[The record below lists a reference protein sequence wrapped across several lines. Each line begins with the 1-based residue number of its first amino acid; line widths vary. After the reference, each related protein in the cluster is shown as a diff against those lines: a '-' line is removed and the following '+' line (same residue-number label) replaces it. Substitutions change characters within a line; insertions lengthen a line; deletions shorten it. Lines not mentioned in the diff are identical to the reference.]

1 MLRAHR
7 LYPTVALRWVDDVG
21 IHGTTRE
28 TYLKVLRQ
36 LDRRVDPRRFN
47 EITAEDVRDFVD
59 VGAAGQARA
68 DGTRANCL
76 GIVWQVF
83 DWAID
88 PAVDIPV
95 TANPAARLRAQSRK
109 ARRTHRPV
117 RRRTWLGEDQARSLI
132 ATTRGDGTC
141 PIDQRDAVLLSLYLY
156 TGLRV
161 SELIR
166 VRWRDVDLASGR
178 HGVIHTVRKGGK
190 PAQVPLNP
198 AARKLLFEWR
208 SAFVGG
214 AGGDIGDLRIIPQ
227 IRMVAVG
234 NTPRGPRREMITAWT
249 RGLTSS
255 AAVQQIVARRARA
268 AGIDH
273 LAPHDL
279 RRSFAGM
286 LDDAGTEMR
295 DIQAALGHAHLMT
308 TERYLQQR
316 TQLPAAAEALDFG

>member
-7 LYPTVALRWVDDVG
+7 LYPTVAFRWMDDVG
-21 IHGTTRE
+21 ITGKTRAN
-28 TYLKVLRQ
+28 YLKVLHQ
-36 LDRRVDPRRFN
+36 FDRRVDPKRFN
-47 EITAEDVRDFVD
+47 EITADDVRDFID
-59 VGAAGQARA
+59 IGLNGQPRA
-68 DGTRANCL
+68 DGTRANVL

-95 TANPAARLRAQSRK
+95 TANPAARLRARARK
-109 ARRTHRPV
+109 ARKTHRPV
-117 RRRTWLGEDQARSLI
+117 RRRTWLGQDQARSLI
-132 ATTRGDGTC
+132 ATTRGDGTS
-141 PIDQRDAVLLSLYLY
+141 PTDQRDAVLLSLYLY

-190 PAQVPLNP
+190 PAQVPIGA
-198 AARKLLFEWR
+198 AARRLLFEWR
-208 SAFVGG
+208 SAFVGAVG
-214 AGGDIGDLRIIPQ
+214 ANVADLRIIPQ
-227 IRMVAVG
+227 IRVVSVG
-234 NTPRGPRREMITAWT
+234 NAIWGERELVTSWRRGIT
-249 RGLTSS
+249 S
-255 AAVQQIVARRARA
+255 AASVQQIVARRARA

-286 LDDAGTEMR
+286 LEDAGTDMR
-295 DIQAALGHAHLMT
+295 DIQQALGHAHLMT